1 MLGTSRQKIIGLVVA
16 GLVALATW
24 FLQSQG
30 ISVGDDGDSSGTPT
44 PTPSAT
50 STYEPSE
57 EPEPSFSMTLD
68 PSDFETTSDELEPTA
83 SGQTGTD
90 PESGLPWVSVVEL
103 PVEAQ
108 ETLELIDDGGP
119 YPYDRDGVVFENR
132 EGILPDE
139 GHGYYHEYTVETPG
153 EDDRGAR
160 RIVTG
165 SSGEFYWTED
175 HYDSFERIDR

>member
-1 MLGTSRQKIIGLVVA
+1 MPGTSRQKIIGLVVA

-24 FLQSQG
+24 FLQGQG
-30 ISVGDDGDSSGTPT
+30 ISVGDDGDASGSPS

-50 STYEPSE
+50 ATFTPSATPTYDASPTDEAAPTGDATPAYTPSA
-57 EPEPSFSMTLD
+57 TQD
-68 PSDFETTSDELEPTA
+68 
-83 SGQTGTD
+83 GTD
-90 PESGLPWVSVVEL
+90 PESGLPWVGVADL
-103 PVEAQ
+103 PAEAA

-139 GHGYYHEYTVETPG
+139 GYGYYHEYTVETPG

-165 SSGEFYWTED
+165 ASGEFYWTED